1 MPELGPTDQ
10 TRIKRNPDRGQ
21 YDRDTIHAIIDE
33 GLVCH
38 VGFVVDNRPIV
49 IPTIHARDED
59 RLIFHGA
66 KASRM
71 LKHMQ
76 AGNEV
81 CVTITLL
88 DGLVLARSVF
98 HHSMN
103 YRSVVVFG
111 SGTLITDEEE
121 KLRCLEVLTEHLVP
135 GRWDD
140 ARIPNQKELNATSL
154 IAMDISEASAKIR
167 NGPPNDD
174 DDDYSLT
181 FWAGVLPVS
190 QHFLAPVPDDR
201 LKNGIVVPDYIST
214 YQR

>member
-10 TRIKRNPDRGQ
+10 TRIKRNPARGQ